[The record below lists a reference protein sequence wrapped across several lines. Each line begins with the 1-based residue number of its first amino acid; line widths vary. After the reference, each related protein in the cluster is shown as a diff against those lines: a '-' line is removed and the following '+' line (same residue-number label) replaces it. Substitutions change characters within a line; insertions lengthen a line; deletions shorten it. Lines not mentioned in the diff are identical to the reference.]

1 MGMRAD
7 LPAELALVVACC
19 RWPPSPAREAAVRA
33 AASGPIDWD
42 RFDRVVARH
51 RVAALARDGLRRAG
65 VTMPPA
71 AERRQIAAA
80 AAFSRTAL
88 AMARETIR
96 LQRMFDKAGLPA
108 LFLKG
113 STLAALAYGTLG
125 IKQSW
130 DIDLLTTPEN
140 ALAGRRLLLQLGYQ
154 LLDPSDLDERQFARF
169 STFANQAAFFNA
181 ALSIPVELHWG
192 LTKNDQL
199 IPTMDAFS
207 STQTVPIAGVGVRT
221 LQDEPLFAYLC
232 THGTW
237 HGWARLKWLADLNAF
252 LAWRDQ
258 AEVERLYRTAV
269 DLGAG
274 RTPAVALLLCH
285 RLLGL
290 SLSESMAGR
299 LRADRVTTALAANSL
314 YCAGYRR
321 GEVEYTSFSV
331 PGMRI
336 KFASLFLVPGQRY
349 FWTQLRTKLT
359 SPGDRVRIELP
370 RPLAFLYYL
379 LRVPLWLARQWRSD
393 R

>member
-1 MGMRAD
+1 MRAD
-7 LPAELALVVACC
+7 LPAELALAVACC

-42 RFDRVVARH
+42 RFERVVARH
-51 RVAALARDGLRRAG
+51 RVAALARDGLRSAG
-65 VTMPPA
+65 VSVPPG
-71 AERRQIAAA
+71 AEQRLAAAA

-88 AMARETIR
+88 EMARETVR
-96 LQRMFDKAGLPA
+96 LQRMFEEAGLPA

-125 IKQSW
+125 VKQSW
-130 DIDLLTTPEN
+130 DIDLLTMPEN
-140 ALAGRRLLLQLGYQ
+140 VLAGRRLLLQLGYQ
-154 LLDPSDLDERQFARF
+154 LLSPSDLDERQFARF
-169 STFANQAAFFNA
+169 SKFGNEATFFNA
-181 ALSIPVELHWG
+181 ALGIPVELHWG

-199 IPTMDAFS
+199 IPTVDVFS
-207 STQTVPIAGVGVRT
+207 STQMVAIAGVGVRT

-237 HGWARLKWLADLNAF
+237 HGWARLKWLADLGAF

-258 AEVERLYRTAV
+258 AEIERLYRTAV

-274 RTPAVALLLCH
+274 RTPAVALLLCY

-290 SLSESMAGR
+290 SLSEGLLHELST
-299 LRADRVTTALAANSL
+299 DRVTTALAANSL

-321 GEVEYTSFSV
+321 GEVEYAGFSV

-336 KFASLFLVPGQRY
+336 KFASLFLVPGHRY
-349 FWTQLRTKLT
+349 FWTQVRTKLT